1 MINQPGTQLRD
12 LAIRIATHV
21 LPDMNTAYGQA
32 DAGLI
37 SGLLMALAQDFER
50 AAFNRMADIE
60 EIQQIFKVAKINHPG
75 LPADQDMEAFSER
88 APASLHL
95 QDLDQLHAR
104 GFELLI
110 DLHTWAEANNPELN
124 QSIWSLLRRHSERN
138 KFEVGGP

>member
-1 MINQPGTQLRD
+1 MIHQPGTQLRD
-12 LAIRIATHV
+12 LAVRIATHV
-21 LPDMNTAYGQA
+21 LPDMASAYGQA

-50 AAFNRMADIE
+50 AAFNRMTDIE
-60 EIQQIFKVAKINHPG
+60 EIRQLFKVALDSSQNV
-75 LPADQDMEAFSER
+75 PAKQAMEAFTEA

-95 QDLDQLHAR
+95 RDLDQLHAR

-110 DLHTWAEANNPELN
+110 ELHTWAETNDVQLN
-124 QSIWSLLRRHSERN
+124 HAIWSLLRRHSERN

>member
-1 MINQPGTQLRD
+1 MINQPGAQLRD

-60 EIQQIFKVAKINHPG
+60 EIQQIFHVAKVSNPD
-75 LPADQDMEAFSER
+75 LPDKQEMEAFSNK

-104 GFELLI
+104 GFDLLI
-110 DLHTWAEANNPELN
+110 GLHAWAEVNSPELN
-124 QSIWSLLRRHSERN
+124 QAIWSLLRRHSERN
-138 KFEVGGP
+138 KFEVAGP

>member
-12 LAIRIATHV
+12 LAVRIATHV
-21 LPDMNTAYGQA
+21 LPDMASAYGQA

-50 AAFNRMADIE
+50 AAFNRMTDIE
-60 EIQQIFKVAKINHPG
+60 EIQQLFKVTLEAGQNI
-75 LPADQDMEAFSER
+75 PATQAMAAFSDA

-95 QDLDQLHAR
+95 RDLDQLHAS

-110 DLHTWAEANNPELN
+110 ELHTWAEANDAQLDHA
-124 QSIWSLLRRHSERN
+124 IWSLLRRHSERN
-138 KFEVGGP
+138 KFDVSGP

>member
-21 LPDMNTAYGQA
+21 LPDMTSAYGQA

-50 AAFNRMADIE
+50 AAFNRMTDIE
-60 EIQQIFKVAKINHPG
+60 EIQHLLKGVVE
-75 LPADQDMEAFSER
+75 ADQNMPATQAMEAFTD
-88 APASLHL
+88 AVPTSLHL
-95 QDLDQLHAR
+95 RDLDQLHAR

-110 DLHTWAEANNPELN
+110 ELHTWAEANDAQLN
-124 QSIWSLLRRHSERN
+124 HAIWSLLRRHSERN
-138 KFEVGGP
+138 KFEVSGP